1 MGVGAQPSM
10 TAHRSPHS
18 GRPAS
23 RAQVPSGAAP
33 AAGSTPRAVREVPA
47 GAAAVPSA
55 GEALV
60 RRQVDA
66 LNRRDLEALVATYAE
81 GAVLEY
87 PASPP
92 VTGRVAI
99 RRAYER
105 FFAHWDETTTLAHVV
120 VSGGVVAA
128 EGVVQGRH
136 RTIHLKIPGRVA
148 VTAPRAYRHGFAAFW
163 EIQDGLVVR
172 HRVYYDARELV
183 QQLLGP
189 R

>member
-1 MGVGAQPSM
+1 A
-10 TAHRSPHS
+10 
-18 GRPAS
+18 GRPP
-23 RAQVPSGAAP
+23 RAGRAAP
-33 AAGSTPRAVREVPA
+33 SEAVPA
-47 GAAAVPSA
+47 PHA

-66 LNRRDLEALVATYAE
+66 LNRHDLDALMATYADA
-81 GAVLEY
+81 AVLEY

-92 VTGRVAI
+92 VTGKAAI
-99 RRAYER
+99 REAYER
-105 FFAHWDETTTLAHVV
+105 FFASWDETIALAHVV
-120 VSGGVVAA
+120 ATGGVVAA

-148 VTAPRAYRHGFAAFW
+148 VASPRAYRHGFAAFW

-183 QQLLGP
+183 RQLLGP